1 MAWRSR
7 EKANNILVR
16 VKRKRYNELLRLS
29 SRSNDTSLFAH
40 GTLKIIYNSGRLIVT
55 INSLE
60 DTGGR
65 RRRKKRRRWSFIP
78 RFTRNYIDPLLNNE
92 YLIGNKSVPIF
103 LIFCHRQ
110 IVQIFFLNTNLFARD
125 TTGVF
130 RQWARIFFLSLIFFN
145 SLNVFYGVFI
155 NR

>member
-65 RRRKKRRRWSFIP
+65 RRRRRWSFIP

-110 IVQIFFLNTNLFARD
+110 IVQIFFLTRIYSRATQQRCFDNGREFFFSHWYFSTRWTYF
-125 TTGVF
+125 TGY
-130 RQWARIFFLSLIFFN
+130 S
-145 SLNVFYGVFI
+145 
-155 NR
+155 